1 MNTQAL
7 LIELGTEELPPKALP
22 ELAKAF
28 ADGIAEGL
36 RKRGLT
42 VGEVQSLYSP
52 RRLAVRIDE
61 VQSEQ
66 PAQHS
71 EVFGPYANI
80 ALDSAG
86 QPTPALQAFAQKNGL
101 SIDQLVRIS
110 DAMGERFVA
119 RSSSAG
125 SLTLELLP
133 DIVNEAVKAIPIPK
147 PKPSQLMLTPIPKS
161 SQPMLTSITI
171 PKSISNFI

>member
-28 ADGIAEGL
+28 SDDIAEGL
-36 RKRGLT
+36 HKRGLAM
-42 VGEVQSLYSP
+42 GEVHCLYSP
-52 RRLAVRIDE
+52 RRLAVRIDA

-86 QPTPALQAFAQKNGL
+86 QPTPAL
-101 SIDQLVRIS
+101 
-110 DAMGERFVA
+110 
-119 RSSSAG
+119 
-125 SLTLELLP
+125 
-133 DIVNEAVKAIPIPK
+133 
-147 PKPSQLMLTPIPKS
+147 
-161 SQPMLTSITI
+161 
-171 PKSISNFI
+171 